1 MRILAFSDVHQRTQ
15 NLKALLE
22 KAGKG
27 FDAVIVAGDLT
38 NYGEKSHAEEVLGL
52 LAGNEKV
59 FAIPG
64 NLDTLQVIDAITE
77 NKMQLHAKK
86 AKIAGT
92 AFVGFGGGKAFEVGG
107 VLFTEEEIFGA
118 LEKLCKGEK
127 SFVLVTHLPPAGTS
141 LDLSASGNHIGSS
154 AVRKIIEKF
163 QPALQL
169 CGHCHEAGGKTEKIG
184 KTLCVNVAAVKEG
197 QATSIELPKH
207 GRPKIER
214 ITI

>member
-1 MRILAFSDVHQRTQ
+1 MRILALSDVHQRTQ

-38 NYGEKSHAEEVLGL
+38 NYGEKRHAEEVLGL
-52 LAGNEKV
+52 LAGHENV
-59 FAIPG
+59 FAVPG
-64 NLDTLQVIDAITE
+64 NLDTLQVIDAITG

-86 AKIAGT
+86 AKIAGV
-92 AFVGFGGGKAFEVGG
+92 AFVGFGGGKAFEVGE

-127 SFVLVTHLPPAGTS
+127 NFVLVTHLPPLGTA
-141 LDLSASGNHIGSS
+141 LDLTAGGKHIGSS

-169 CGHCHEAGGKTEKIG
+169 CGHCHEAGGKTETIG

-197 QATSIELPKH
+197 QATAIELPKI
-207 GRPKIER
+207 GLPKTER